1 MFTRGSIL
9 YTLGRYGPFIM
20 FIISLIILKA
30 KAVTSETYVLGFVM
44 NTLIN
49 PIIKLIIKQRRPDK
63 EKSTTYLS
71 ATIDKSKNPNDLKH
85 PPSFV
90 EQATD
95 AHRYGMPSGHAQTAF
110 FSLVYIWLAY
120 QHNIV
125 TSLFLLLTII
135 TCIQR
140 IIARKHYLDQV
151 ICGAL
156 IGGLIAYFFFTTM
169 KQLLK
174 SL

>member
-1 MFTRGSIL
+1 MFNRGSIL
-9 YTLGRYGPFIM
+9 YTLGRYGPLIM
-20 FIISLIILKA
+20 FILSLIILKS
-30 KAVTSETYVLGFVM
+30 KVVTTHAYIIVIVLS
-44 NTLIN
+44 TLIN
-49 PIIKLIIKQRRPDK
+49 PVIKLIIKQRRPDR
-63 EKSTTYLS
+63 EKSTSVLS

-90 EQATD
+90 ESATD

-120 QHNIV
+120 KDTIITLV
-125 TSLFLLLTII
+125 YLLLTII

-140 IIARKHYLDQV
+140 IVSRKHYIDQV
-151 ICGAL
+151 VMGA
-156 IGGLIAYFFFTTM
+156 IVGGLLAFFFFTTG
-169 KQLLK
+169 KSLLK

>member
-1 MFTRGSIL
+1 MFTRGSTL
-9 YTLGRYGPFIM
+9 YTLGRYGPFVM

-30 KAVTSETYVLGFVM
+30 KTVTTESYVIGFVM

-49 PIIKLIIKQRRPDK
+49 PVIKLIVKQRRPDR

-71 ATIDKSKNPNDLKH
+71 ATIDKSKNPNDFKH

-110 FSLVYIWLAY
+110 FSLIYIWLAY
-120 QHNIV
+120 RHTPLTLV
-125 TSLFLLLTII
+125 FLLLTII

-140 IIARKHYLDQV
+140 IVARKHYLDQV
-151 ICGAL
+151 IIGAI
-156 IGGLIAYFFFTTM
+156 IGGLLAFFFFTTVSS
-169 KQLLK
+169 LLK

>member
-1 MFTRGSIL
+1 MFTRGSTL
-9 YTLGRYGPFIM
+9 YTLGRYDPFVM
-20 FIISLIILKA
+20 FIIFSIILKA
-30 KAVTSETYVLGFVM
+30 KTVTTESYVIGFVM

-49 PIIKLIIKQRRPDK
+49 PVIKLIVKQRRPDR
-63 EKSTTYLS
+63 KSMTYLS
-71 ATIDKSKNPNDLKH
+71 ATIDKSKNPNDFKH

-110 FSLVYIWLAY
+110 FSLIYIWLAY
-120 QHNIV
+120 RHTII

-140 IIARKHYLDQV
+140 LVARKHYLDQV
-151 ICGAL
+151 IIGAI
-156 IGGLIAYFFFTTM
+156 IGGLLAFFCFTTVSSV
-169 KQLLK
+169 LK
-174 SL
+174 AL